1 MVDINAK
8 VKAKYDV
15 IVVGGGVAGISA
27 AVAATRNG
35 ASVFAAAMASSK
47 GYSISEVSE
56 YTVKTM
62 NKFPR

>member
-1 MVDINAK
+1 MVESVAEI
-8 VKAKYDV
+8 KARYDV
-15 IVVGGGVAGISA
+15 LVVGGGVAGINA
-27 AVAATRNG
+27 AVAAARNG